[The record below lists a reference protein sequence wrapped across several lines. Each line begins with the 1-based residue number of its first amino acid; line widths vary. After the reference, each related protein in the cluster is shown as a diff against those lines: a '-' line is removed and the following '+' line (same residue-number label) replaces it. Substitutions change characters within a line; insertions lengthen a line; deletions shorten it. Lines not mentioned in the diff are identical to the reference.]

1 MSESVLASIAGF
13 PEFIAFFVLAIG
25 LVLVFARLYS
35 WVTPHD
41 EFSLIRANN
50 SAAAVAFGGALIGF
64 ALPLSSAITHSVS
77 FLDCAIWGAIA
88 LLVQVLTF
96 LVVRLVVRQ
105 LPGKISAGELAS
117 GIFSAACSITIGLVN
132 AASMTF

>member
-1 MSESVLASIAGF
+1 MSESVLASVAGF
-13 PEFIAFFVLAIG
+13 PEFIAFFVLAIA

-96 LVVRLVVRQ
+96 LVVRVVVRQ
-105 LPGKISAGELAS
+105 LPEKISAGELAS
-117 GIFSAACSITIGLVN
+117 GIFSAACSITIGLIN

>member
-13 PEFIAFFVLAIG
+13 PDFIAFFALSIALI
-25 LVLVFARLYS
+25 LVFARLYS

-96 LVVRLVVRQ
+96 LAVRLIVRQ

>member
-13 PEFIAFFVLAIG
+13 PEFIAFFVLAIA

-105 LPGKISAGELAS
+105 LPEKISAGELAS
-117 GIFSAACSITIGLVN
+117 GIFSAACSITIGLIN

>member
-1 MSESVLASIAGF
+1 MSESVLASVAGF
-13 PEFIAFFVLAIG
+13 PEFIAFFVLAIA

-96 LVVRLVVRQ
+96 LVVRIVVRQ
-105 LPGKISAGELAS
+105 LPEKISAGELAS
-117 GIFSAACSITIGLVN
+117 GIFSAACSITIGLIN

>member
-1 MSESVLASIAGF
+1 MSESVLASVAGF
-13 PEFIAFFVLAIG
+13 PEFLAFFLLSIVLI
-25 LVLVFARLYS
+25 LLFARLYS

-41 EFSLIRANN
+41 EFALIRANN
-50 SAAAVAFGGALIGF
+50 SAASIAFGGALIGF

-77 FLDCAIWGAIA
+77 FLDCAIWGGIA

-96 LVVRLVVRQ
+96 LMVRITVRQ
-105 LPGKISAGELAS
+105 LPERISQGEIAS
-117 GIFSAACSITIGLVN
+117 GVFSAACSITIGLVN

>member
-13 PEFIAFFVLAIG
+13 PEFIAFFVLAIA

-96 LVVRLVVRQ
+96 LVVRVVVRQ
-105 LPGKISAGELAS
+105 LPEKISAGELAS
-117 GIFSAACSITIGLVN
+117 GIFSAACSITIGLIN

>member
-13 PEFIAFFVLAIG
+13 PEFITFFVLAIA

-96 LVVRLVVRQ
+96 LVVRIVVRQ
-105 LPGKISAGELAS
+105 LPEKISAGELAS
-117 GIFSAACSITIGLVN
+117 GIFSAACSITIGLIN

>member
-13 PEFIAFFVLAIG
+13 PEFIAFFVLAIA

-117 GIFSAACSITIGLVN
+117 GIFSAACSITIGLIN

>member
-13 PEFIAFFVLAIG
+13 PEFIAFFVLAIA

-77 FLDCAIWGAIA
+77 FLDCAVWGGIA

>member
-117 GIFSAACSITIGLVN
+117 GIFSAACSITIGFVN

>member
-105 LPGKISAGELAS
+105 LPGKISAGEMAS

>member
-13 PEFIAFFVLAIG
+13 PEFIAFFVLAIA

-50 SAAAVAFGGALIGF
+50 SAAAIAFGGALIGF

-96 LVVRLVVRQ
+96 LVVRVVVRQ
-105 LPGKISAGELAS
+105 LPEKISAGELAS
-117 GIFSAACSITIGLVN
+117 GIFSAACSITIGLIN

>member
-13 PEFIAFFVLAIG
+13 PEFIAFFVLAIA
-25 LVLVFARLYS
+25 LVLLFARLYS

-77 FLDCAIWGAIA
+77 FLDCAVWGGIA